1 MSTNQNSNQ
10 FMGTYRP
17 PSAFRKILKFLI
29 TILILAAL
37 VVGGILGYQAW
48 KDANKIPIVFKFEPV
63 VQKDFEITIEATG
76 TLEPENLIDVGAQV
90 SGIIKEFGKDIEG
103 KTVDYS
109 SNVKKGEVLA
119 RIDDVLIL
127 SDIKRAK
134 AAVEQANASIAVAE
148 ADLEDAKVKYELAL
162 NDRNRAEKLG
172 PSEALARNAYDSYVA
187 AEKSAK
193 VAILTKEASIKRA
206 KATLTESEATL
217 EREERN
223 LGYTTIVSPVDG
235 VIVDRVVDIGQTVTS
250 GMNTPSLFL
259 IATDLTTLKIW
270 AAVNEAD
277 IGLVKPNQKVV
288 FTVDAFP
295 DQSFTGTVDKIRLNA
310 SMTSNVVTY
319 IVEIMVP
326 NPDKILIPYLTAN
339 TQFIVKT
346 YENALVVPNTALRWV
361 PEPEYVVSGTVP
373 PEGERVWVRN
383 EDNLVYPIPVEII
396 ENNGTYSAI
405 KSDQLKDKMDLVT
418 GVIEG
423 KEDKPKAEEGGTTN
437 NPFAPKMP
445 SRRRR

>member
-1 MSTNQNSNQ
+1 MSTEQNQDQ

-17 PSAFRKILKFLI
+17 PSTFSKLLKLI
-29 TILILAAL
+29 ITLVIIATLII
-37 VVGGILGYQAW
+37 GGVYGYSTW
-48 KDANKIPIVFKFEPV
+48 KEANKPPIQFKVEKLE
-63 VQKDFEITIEATG
+63 QRDFEITIEATG

-90 SGIIKEFGKDIEG
+90 SGIIKEFGKDIQG

-109 SNVKKGEVLA
+109 SVVKEGEILA
-119 RIDDVLIL
+119 RIDDVLIV
-127 SDIKRAK
+127 SDIKRAQ
-134 AAVEQANASIAVAE
+134 ASVEQALASIALAE
-148 ADLEDAKVKYELAL
+148 ADLEDAKVKHELAL
-162 NDRNRAEKLG
+162 SDRNRAEKLG
-172 PSEALARNAYDSYVA
+172 PSEALARNTYESYVA

-193 VAILTKEASIKRA
+193 VAILTKEASILRA
-206 KATLTESEATL
+206 KATLTEAQATL

-223 LGYTTIVSPVDG
+223 LGYTTIVCPVDG

-259 IATDLTTLKIW
+259 IATDLKTLKIW

-277 IGLVKPNQKVV
+277 IGLVKPEQKVV

-319 IVEIMVP
+319 IVEIKVP
-326 NPDKILIPYLTAN
+326 NPDEILIPYLTAN
-339 TQFIVKT
+339 TSFIVKN

-361 PEPEYVVSGTVP
+361 PEPSYVVPGTVP
-373 PEGERVWVRN
+373 PEGERVWVKN
-383 EDNLVYPIPVEII
+383 ESNQVYPIPVEII
-396 ENNGTYSAI
+396 ENNGTFSAI
-405 KSDQLKDKMDLVT
+405 KSDQLENGAELVT
-418 GVIEG
+418 GVIEIA
-423 KEDKPKAEEGGTTN
+423 EDKPQADEGTT

-445 SRRRR
+445 RRRR